1 MKRLFILAT
10 SLLVVSVSLFAKTV
24 VSIKGDK
31 ICINGTETFKGKTWR
46 GYSIE
51 GLLPNSRMANAV
63 FDDETDSTR
72 YKWVYPD
79 TKKWDAERNTNEFIE
94 QLPIYRK
101 KGLLAI
107 GVNLQ
112 GGSPQGYSKG
122 QPWCN
127 TAITPDGGLKPA
139 YMDRMG
145 KIIEKADELG
155 MVVIMGIY
163 YFGQEKYINDEAAV
177 KKGIKNTVEWVL
189 KNNYTNVLLEIN
201 NECDF
206 YHKHSILKPAR
217 VHEAILYA
225 KSIQVNGKRLLVSTS
240 NGGGKCPTSEMVKA
254 ADFILLHGN
263 GLNDPKRIVNI
274 VEKVRS
280 IDTYTSKPIIFNED
294 DHYDFEKPINNF
306 VAATSVGVS
315 WGFFDYRRSG
325 EDFNE
330 GFQCVPVDW
339 RINSDRKKGF
349 FNIIDEWE

>member
-1 MKRLFILAT
+1 
-10 SLLVVSVSLFAKTV
+10 
-24 VSIKGDK
+24 
-31 ICINGTETFKGKTWR
+31 
-46 GYSIE
+46 
-51 GLLPNSRMANAV
+51 
-63 FDDETDSTR
+63 
-72 YKWVYPD
+72 
-79 TKKWDAERNTNEFIE
+79 
-94 QLPIYRK
+94 
-101 KGLLAI
+101 
-107 GVNLQ
+107 
-112 GGSPQGYSKG
+112 
-122 QPWCN
+122 
-127 TAITPDGGLKPA
+127 
-139 YMDRMG
+139 MDRMG

-163 YFGQEKYINDEAAV
+163 YLGQEKYINDEAAV

-240 NGGGKCPTSEMVKA
+240 NGGGKCPTPEMIKA

-263 GLNDPKRIVNI
+263 GLNDPKRIVNL

-294 DHYDFEKPINNF
+294 DHYDFEKPMNNF
-306 VAATSVGVS
+306 VAATSVGAS

-339 RINSDRKKGF
+339 KINSDRKKGF